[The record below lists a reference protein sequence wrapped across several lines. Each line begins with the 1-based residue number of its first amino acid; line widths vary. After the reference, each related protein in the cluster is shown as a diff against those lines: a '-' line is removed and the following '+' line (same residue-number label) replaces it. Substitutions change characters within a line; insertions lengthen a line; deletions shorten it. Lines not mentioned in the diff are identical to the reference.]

1 MWYNDTLSGDVYE
14 GQWKDGSAHGQ
25 GERVFSGGSV
35 YSTRGSGT
43 TATNTDRAKMTTA
56 TAACTMGQWK
66 DGYMRWQGIYTYSNG
81 NKYDG
86 AFQTTEGRHRQG
98 TWWYSPGLTYDGAL
112 GCDASCKF
120 VGSFK
125 SGYKHGE
132 FKGYDV
138 DGNPTREARC
148 EDD

>member
-1 MWYNDTLSGDVYE
+1 
-14 GQWKDGSAHGQ
+14 
-25 GERVFSGGSV
+25 
-35 YSTRGSGT
+35 
-43 TATNTDRAKMTTA
+43 
-56 TAACTMGQWK
+56 MGQWK

-86 AFQTTEGRHRQG
+86 AFQTTEGRHGQG
-98 TWWYSPGLTYDGAL
+98 TWWCSPGLNHDGAL

-125 SGYKHGE
+125 SGHKHGE
-132 FKGYDV
+132 FKGHDV